1 MRFEAFSE
9 GKSLDHPEANEDSLV
24 IIPGRGFA
32 VIDGVTDISGR
43 EIDGMR
49 TGRYASGIVQRAVV
63 EWLCGSA
70 WPEAEPATL
79 IAHVSSAL
87 RGAYERIGILD
98 AARADP
104 TRRFGATLTVAVDRG
119 SGFRFILVGDS
130 GLRLN
135 GREAIVIDD
144 GLDRVTATLRQQA
157 YALVAAAGGDL
168 GAQRI
173 VSRLASFYG
182 AATLHP
188 DMRPWLDDASLRALH
203 DRSLMACRARFPKA
217 PVDDIVRLLDRG
229 ISGQTWFQNNT
240 RSPFCYSVFDGFE
253 IPMALVGVI
262 ERPRDTLSTIE
273 LYTDG
278 YFKTADAPSVDA
290 WERGFE
296 EVERIDPE
304 KVGEYLSVKGSSE
317 RMRTDDRTVIVAQ
330 LQGSSV
336 RA

>member
-49 TGRYASGIVQRAVV
+49 TGRYASGIVQRAVAD
-63 EWLCGSA
+63 WLCGAASF
-70 WPEAEPATL
+70 EAEPATL
-79 IAHVSSAL
+79 VEQVSSAL
-87 RGAYERIGILD
+87 RGAYERLGCLD
-98 AARADP
+98 EARADP
-104 TRRFGATLTVAVDRG
+104 TRRFGATLTVVVDRG
-119 SGFRFILVGDS
+119 SSFRFILVGDS

-135 GREAIVIDD
+135 GWETIVMDD
-144 GLDRVTATLRQQA
+144 GLDCITTALRQRA
-157 YALVAAAGGDL
+157 YAMVVAAGGSL
-168 GAQRI
+168 VERRA
-173 VSRLASFYG
+173 VSRLASYYG
-182 AATLHP
+182 AAKLHP
-188 DMRPWLDDASLRALH
+188 DMSPWLDDTSLRTLH
-203 DRSLMACRARFPKA
+203 ERSLLACRLRFPDA

-253 IPMALVGVI
+253 IPMALVEVVD
-262 ERPRDTLSTIE
+262 RPRTELSTIE

-278 YFKTADAPSVDA
+278 YFKAADTPSVDA
-290 WERGFE
+290 WERAFE

-304 KVGEYLSVKGSSE
+304 KVGAYASVKGSSE
-317 RMRTDDRTVIVAQ
+317 RMRTDDRTVIVAH
-330 LQGSSV
+330 LQDPRS
-336 RA
+336 